1 MWGTDMAGVL
11 MMAIASVCASA
22 NPLDSFLPP
31 VPGSA
36 TGGEL
41 DLVPVAGVDECASKC
56 LANRLVRCVDP
67 KMVPCSSVVHAV
79 HPMQSTKLLH
89 ACALWP
95 WLKQMLVL
103 AIVARADAEKI

>member
-31 VPGSA
+31 VAGSA

-67 KMVPCSSVVHAV
+67 KMVPCS
-79 HPMQSTKLLH
+79 T
-89 ACALWP
+89 
-95 WLKQMLVL
+95 
-103 AIVARADAEKI
+103 